1 MNNAINNVMNVAIY
15 ARFSSHNQT
24 EQSIEGQ
31 LKVCKEYA
39 QRNSMNIIKIYKDE
53 AKSGTSDN
61 RPQFKQM
68 IEDSKNKTFQ
78 GVLVYQLDRFARNR
92 YDSATYKAKL
102 KKNGVR
108 VFSARENI
116 SDDASGILMESVL
129 EGMAEYY
136 SAELG
141 QKVVRG
147 MDINAENFFYN
158 GGTVPLGL
166 KLKDV
171 PVPIGVNGKMVIK
184 KQYDIDEEK
193 AQIIKKIF
201 EMYIQDYTMAD
212 IIKYLNDRNIKT
224 AYGKEFNKN
233 SIRTIILNKKYVGI
247 YSYKGKDTHNIIPQ
261 IIDDDTFY
269 KAQEKLLKNKE
280 APARARAK
288 TEYLL
293 TTKLYCGEC
302 KEMMIGVSG
311 TSKTGKLHTYYGC
324 KGNIK
329 HKCKKRNLHKNQ
341 VEDIVINKARELLT
355 DENINEIANAVY
367 KTACKK
373 QDSTRLK
380 SLQREILNLEKER
393 ENLFSSLKVCDI
405 DNVRKSIFEEI
416 SKMEE
421 QKLKVQTQISLEESS
436 IFKVEEKDIKTFL
449 KSLRNGDYNTTKYR
463 KMIIN
468 ILINKVYWYD
478 KNLIIIFNIQNK
490 NGDLVR
496 AKIPTINEIE
506 NSFTLNSNCPLK
518 TDESSF
524 KGSMAGVEGFEPSHL
539 VLETSMLPL
548 TSYPYVK
555 NNSFLLY
562 SFYLKFATYF
572 TKKISKTLENVE
584 KQ

>member
-436 IFKVEEKDIKTFL
+436 IFKVEKKDIKTFL

-524 KGSMAGVEGFEPSHL
+524 KGSMAGVEGFEPSQA
-539 VLETSMLPL
+539 VLETDVLPL
-548 TSYPYVK
+548 TLYPYVF
-555 NNSFLLY
+555 NTVIIL
-562 SFYLKFATYF
+562 A
-572 TKKISKTLENVE
+572 
-584 KQ
+584 

>member
-524 KGSMAGVEGFEPSHL
+524 KGSMAGVEGFEPSQA
-539 VLETSMLPL
+539 VLETDVLPL
-548 TSYPYVK
+548 TLYPYE
-555 NNSFLLY
+555 F
-562 SFYLKFATYF
+562 TY
-572 TKKISKTLENVE
+572 I
-584 KQ
+584 

>member
-436 IFKVEEKDIKTFL
+436 IFKVEKKDIKTFL

-524 KGSMAGVEGFEPSHL
+524 KGSMAGVLRLELSPT
-539 VLETSMLPL
+539 VLETGMLPL
-548 TSYPYVK
+548 TPYP
-555 NNSFLLY
+555 
-562 SFYLKFATYF
+562 
-572 TKKISKTLENVE
+572 
-584 KQ
+584 

>member
-436 IFKVEEKDIKTFL
+436 IFKVEKKDIKTFL

-478 KNLIIIFNIQNK
+478 KNLIIIFNRQNK

-524 KGSMAGVEGFEPSHL
+524 KGSMAGVLRLELSPT
-539 VLETSMLPL
+539 VLETGMLPL
-548 TSYPYVK
+548 TPYP
-555 NNSFLLY
+555 
-562 SFYLKFATYF
+562 
-572 TKKISKTLENVE
+572 
-584 KQ
+584 